1 MRRRKNRRIIDTLRA
16 STYYSS
22 TTDTLAWLLG
32 RWINYHDGKA
42 RFYPGQLLLSTAS
55 SSL

>member
-16 STYYSS
+16 STYYSR